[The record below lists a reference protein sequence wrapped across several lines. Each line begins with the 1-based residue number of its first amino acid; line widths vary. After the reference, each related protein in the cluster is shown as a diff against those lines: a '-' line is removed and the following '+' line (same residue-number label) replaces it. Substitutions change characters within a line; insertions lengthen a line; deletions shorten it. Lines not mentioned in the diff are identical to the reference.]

1 MEQQI
6 IVFCLR
12 WLVSSTGMW
21 LCLNLFG
28 HIAPEINT
36 PWLYLAA
43 GLIFSFINSIVKPLV
58 LTLSL
63 PLIILS
69 LGLFTALVNIAM
81 IALVVKFLPH
91 VEMTFCGAALSAFLM
106 SIINSIANF
115 AIPNY
120 NK

>member
-1 MEQQI
+1 MKQQI

-43 GLIFSFINSIVKPLV
+43 GLIFSFVNSIVKPLV
-58 LTLSL
+58 LTFSL

-69 LGLFTALVNIAM
+69 MGLFTIFINVAM
-81 IALVVKFLPH
+81 ISLTISLLPH
-91 VEMTFCGAALSAFLM
+91 IEMSFWGAVLSTFIMSA
-106 SIINSIANF
+106 INSLANYSLP
-115 AIPNY
+115 IY